1 MRLQRR
7 GTYVVKG
14 PSSLNNNEQGH
25 DEEPSTSLDHSDS
38 GNEDSCFGEPAPITK
53 QPVVIAEASPQSFS
67 CSDSSSTTQED
78 ADSGIKSIESPLSQQ
93 NEPVLIETSVTTRQM
108 GRAPTT
114 DETFQNTDQRY
125 VI

>member
-14 PSSLNNNEQGH
+14 PSSLDNNEQGH

-38 GNEDSCFGEPAPITK
+38 GNEDSCFGEPAITK

-78 ADSGIKSIESPLSQQ
+78 ADSGIKSIESSLSQQ
-93 NEPVLIETSVTTRQM
+93 NEPVLIETSITSRQM
-108 GRAPTT
+108 AR
-114 DETFQNTDQRY
+114 ETNN
-125 VI
+125 